1 MANYKKIEE
10 ESLQLEGTNSFLLNK
25 EYIQTAKLVID
36 TDSEYCDTI
45 ACATCPLAHAPL
57 AKYCPDEGNSKTE
70 KVLALKYFLE
80 SAVEVLRKNL
90 KSRMDKKKQKY
101 FSKI

>member
-1 MANYKKIEE
+1 MAEYKKIKEE
-10 ESLQLEGTNSFLLNK
+10 PLQLEEANSFLLNK
-25 EYIQTAKLVID
+25 EYVQTAKLVID
-36 TDSEYCDTI
+36 TDSEYCDTV

-57 AKYCPDEGNSKTE
+57 AKYCPDEGNNKTE

-90 KSRMDKKKQKY
+90 KSRMNKKT
-101 FSKI
+101 KILF

>member
-1 MANYKKIEE
+1 MAEYKKIKEE
-10 ESLQLEGTNSFLLNK
+10 PLQLEEANSFLLNK

-36 TDSEYCDTI
+36 TNSEYCDTI
-45 ACATCPLAHAPL
+45 ACATCPLAHIPL
-57 AKYCPDEGNSKTE
+57 AKYCPDEGNNKTE

-90 KSRMDKKKQKY
+90 KSRMSKKT
-101 FSKI
+101 KILF